1 MKTKNGLAP
10 FLPFAFFCLFVGVSF
25 FVTPLLW
32 AQNTGTSSKKAEKHY
47 EEAMQSFKIRNFE
60 KGIYELK
67 KAVQND
73 PDYFDAHYELANN
86 YKILNKTKEHLIHLR
101 KAAQLNP
108 QDSRFSDMYFQYG
121 EVLLLQDGDYTE
133 AEAQFS
139 KYLTMKKEGRYSKMA
154 VKHLAT
160 CKYALEGMKNPLKFE
175 PKQMPDPLNQFPLQY
190 FPVATADDEEM
201 YFTARLSNQRKDYED
216 IYHTRKIDGV
226 WQAPTLVEDLN
237 TPFNEGTCSI
247 SADGKTMIFT
257 VCEGVPERRV
267 IGRCDLFISYKKG
280 DKWTKPQN
288 LGENV
293 NSTAWD
299 TQPSLSADGRTLYF
313 ISDRKTAQ
321 TIGGI
326 DIWYSQL
333 QADGEWS
340 PAQNLGIPIN
350 TAGHEVGVF
359 IHTNGR
365 TLYFASDTHIGY
377 GSYDLF
383 KAEKLPDGTWEKP
396 QNLGYPINTFSD
408 QSGIF
413 VSADGKKGYYSDL
426 KMDDENMFY
435 SYLFEFEL
443 PQEAQAKTQSRY
455 VKGTIY
461 DAQTKRPLGAKIELY
476 NLETQKP
483 ESLLASDDKNGS
495 YLFVMNEGG
504 KYALN
509 VNKESYLFESQSF
522 DFSKEA
528 QNLTIDFYLKKIEKG
543 SKVVL
548 SNIFFETA
556 KWDLKSESITEL
568 DLVVKYLKENP
579 SIKIEIAG
587 HTDNVGSQASN
598 QNLSEKRA
606 QAVVEYLKDKGIA
619 QERLIAKGYGQTQP
633 AHPNDNDEN
642 RAKNRRIE
650 FEIL

>member
-1 MKTKNGLAP
+1 MKTKKILFSLLLSAASLLICCAAP
-10 FLPFAFFCLFVGVSF
+10 LG
-25 FVTPLLW
+25 

-47 EEAMQSFKIRNFE
+47 SEAMKDFKSRNFE
-60 KGIYELK
+60 KGINELK
-67 KAVQND
+67 KAVQID
-73 PDYFDAHYELANN
+73 PDYFDAHYQLANN
-86 YKILNKTKEHLIHLR
+86 YKILNKTKEYVTHLR
-101 KAAQLNP
+101 RAAQLNP

-121 EVLLLQDGDYTE
+121 EILLLQDGNYTE
-133 AEAQFS
+133 AQAQFS
-139 KYLTMKKEGRYSKMA
+139 KYLSMKKEGRYSKMA

-160 CKYALEGMKNPLKFE
+160 CKFALEGMQNPLKFE
-175 PKQMPDPLNQFPLQY
+175 PKRMETPLNEFSLQY

-201 YFTARLSNQRKDYED
+201 YFTARLSNGSKDYED
-216 IYHTRKIDGV
+216 IYHTRKINGV
-226 WQAPTLVEDLN
+226 WQAPTLVEELN
-237 TPFNEGTCSI
+237 TPFNEGTCTI

-257 VCEGVPERRV
+257 VCEGVPERKV
-267 IGRCDLFISYKKG
+267 VGRCDLFVSHKKG
-280 DKWTKPQN
+280 DTWTKPRN
-288 LGENV
+288 LGPNV

-321 TIGGI
+321 TVGGI

-340 PAQNLGIPIN
+340 PAQNIGRPIN

-359 IHTNGR
+359 IHSNGR
-365 TLYFASDTHIGY
+365 TLYFASDTHLGY

-383 KAEKLPDGTWEKP
+383 KSEKSPDGTWGEP

-426 KMDDENMFY
+426 KIDDNNLFY

-443 PQEAQAKTQSRY
+443 PEEAQAKTQSRY

-476 NLETQKP
+476 NLESQRP
-483 ESLLASDDKNGS
+483 ESLVASDDKNGS
-495 YLFVMNEGG
+495 YLFVMNAGG

-509 VNKESYLFESQSF
+509 VNKEGYLFESQSF

-528 QNLTIDFYLKKIEKG
+528 QNLTLDFYLKRLEKG

-548 SNIFFETA
+548 ANIFFETA
-556 KWDLKSESITEL
+556 KWDLKPESMTEL
-568 DLVVKYLKENP
+568 DLVVKYLRENP
-579 SIKIEIAG
+579 NLKIEISG

-598 QNLSEKRA
+598 QSLSEKRA
-606 QAVVEYLKDKGIA
+606 QAVVDYLKEKGIDQA
-619 QERLIAKGYGQTQP
+619 RLIAKGYGQTKP
-633 AHPNDNDEN
+633 AYPNDSDEN